1 MDNIFRKITER
12 LGILSESLWHLG
24 RRQSI
29 KNCHLI
35 KTKEQNLHWKDDMAQ
50 CYVLAQTSLFRYSF
64 TEI

>member
-12 LGILSESLWHLG
+12 FGILSESLWHLG

-35 KTKEQNLHWKDDMAQ
+35 KTKEQNLHWKDDI
-50 CYVLAQTSLFRYSF
+50 V
-64 TEI
+64 